1 MIASFVIGVH
11 PIVLDTAAPVI
22 VGAPKIVSAV
32 HGNFVFFL
40 SQAPSCNGV
49 RISL

>member
-11 PIVLDTAAPVI
+11 PIVFDTAAPVI
-22 VGAPKIVSAV
+22 VSAPKIVSAL

-40 SQAPSCNGV
+40 NQAPSRNSV